1 MKVPYFWLQELVKLK
16 SDPET
21 LSHKLSL
28 TTIGVDKIENTPF
41 GPVLDLDVTYN
52 RGDLLSMVGVA
63 REVAFIDQAQ
73 LILPDTE
80 FGLDQIPPASYQI
93 KKDNKACSLYVAVIL
108 SLKNPSSPDWLQKK
122 LQSVGITPQN
132 LIVDLT
138 NYVMWEWGQPFHAF
152 DLNTIEGS
160 LIQIKPAGQKIT
172 FTTLDGKTRT
182 LDPDD
187 ILIWD
192 AKKPIALAGVMGG
205 QNTQITNQTT
215 TILLE
220 MALFNPF
227 QIRRTAMRHGLF
239 SDAANRFIHQPAPY
253 TSLLALKR
261 ILKLFTQ
268 IGSAQIKGITVSGSF
283 KKTQTTISLTV
294 DDVNQLLGTNF
305 NLDQIIAT
313 LSRLDFKINT
323 KNHTLIVTPP
333 FYRQDIKIKQDVIE
347 EVARG
352 VGYHTLKPK
361 TLPLSFLPHKPSYP
375 ESLANQIK
383 DFLTGQG
390 LYQLNL
396 FGFYN
401 QYQLQHFGVQTKS
414 LIQVKNPISNQTQYL
429 KSHLAPGL
437 YEYFVTN
444 QPKNYFNQPLKFFE
458 INRVYLLDDNHQP
471 LEKTHLGLITD
482 NHLNLAQTLSNLFTY
497 LRLPFK
503 NLQLH
508 PQPPQPFH
516 LTQNYTHP
524 HTLYYQNQPFGF
536 ILTTSKACI
545 AELDWHLLL
554 KLTSFT
560 PSPPPP
566 TNLAPIIEDLT
577 FSFTSSSKPLFNL
590 IIKLAHLDP
599 LITNL
604 KIIDLYQNKF
614 TLRCVYNSTTKQLTS
629 KDIAPI
635 RQRLVKTAHQVGYQ
649 LVGQLESN

>member
-16 SDPET
+16 SDLKT

-28 TTIGVDKIENTPF
+28 TTIGVDKIEDTPF

-63 REVAFIDQAQ
+63 REVAFIDQTQ
-73 LILPDTE
+73 LTLPDTK
-80 FGLDQIPPASYQI
+80 FDLDQVPPSSYQI
-93 KKDNKACSLYVAVIL
+93 KKDDNVCSLYVAVIL
-108 SLKNPSSPDWLQKK
+108 QIKPTTSPDWLQKK
-122 LQSVGITPQN
+122 LRSVNLKPQN

-160 LIQIKPAGQKIT
+160 LIQIKPAGQKIQ
-172 FTTLDGKTRT
+172 FITLDGKTRT
-182 LDPDD
+182 LDPND

-205 QNTQITNQTT
+205 QNSQITNQTT

-239 SDAANRFIHQPAPY
+239 SDAANRFIHQPAPQ

-268 IGSAQIKGITVSGSF
+268 IGSAQIKGITINGNF
-283 KKTQTTISLTV
+283 KKPQPTIALTLN
-294 DDVNQLLGTNF
+294 DVNQLLGTNL
-305 NLDQIIAT
+305 NSDQIITT
-313 LSRLDFKINT
+313 LSRLDFKVVT
-323 KNHTLIVTPP
+323 KNHTLTITPP
-333 FYRQDIKIKQDVIE
+333 FYRQDIKIKADVIE

-352 VGYHTLKPK
+352 VGYHTLNPQP
-361 TLPLSFLPHKPSYP
+361 LPLNFLSHKPTYP

-401 QYQLQHFGVQTKS
+401 QFQLQHFNIQTQS
-414 LIQVKNPISNQTQYL
+414 LIQVTNPISNQTKYL

-437 YEYFVTN
+437 YEYFITN

-458 INRVYLLDDNHQP
+458 INRVYLLNEKHQP
-471 LEKTHLGLITD
+471 IEKTHLGLITD
-482 NHLNLAQTLSNLFTY
+482 THLDLAQILSNLFTY

-503 NLQLH
+503 DFKLNNQL
-508 PQPPQPFH
+508 PKPFH
-516 LTQNYTHP
+516 LTQNYTHL
-524 HTLYYQNQPFGF
+524 HTLYYQNRPFGF
-536 ILTTSKACI
+536 ILTTAKTSI
-545 AELDWHLLL
+545 AELDWYQLL
-554 KLTSFT
+554 KLISTT
-560 PSPPPP
+560 PSPSSP
-566 TNLAPIIEDLT
+566 TNFAPVIEDLT
-577 FSFTSSSKPLFNL
+577 FSFTASSQPLFNL
-590 IIKLAHLDP
+590 IIKLTHLDP
-599 LITNL
+599 LIVDL
-604 KIIDLYQNKF
+604 KIIDLYKNKF
-614 TLRCVYNSTTKQLTS
+614 TLRCLYNSPTRQLTS
-629 KDIAPI
+629 QDVTPV
-635 RQRLVKTAHQVGYQ
+635 RQHLITTAHQAGYQ
-649 LVGQLESN
+649 LIGQLKP